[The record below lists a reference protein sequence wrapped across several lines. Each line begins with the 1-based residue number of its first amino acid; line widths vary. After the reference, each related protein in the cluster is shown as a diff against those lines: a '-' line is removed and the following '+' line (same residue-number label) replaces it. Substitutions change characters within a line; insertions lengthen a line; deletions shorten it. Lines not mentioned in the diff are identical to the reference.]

1 MCCGAERSLRSIIVW
16 VILPVRT
23 HKKDWTHRK
32 DWTRHLGSKMLGWS
46 AHPYLSETEST
57 TQSESHDYPHSSV
70 YPYHMYLCLHS
81 NNTGLFSVPVVV
93 FNTTSSVYNSLYIMT
108 LIFIFA
114 FVIFLTIKK
123 CFLHI
128 CSGMARTL
136 EMCGKYMNLFLT
148 LKALISYRFAGKFFF
163 IITNLFLGI
172 FRHFNYVK
180 SLCVSARNIYFV
192 SSKRQAREQSI

>member
-1 MCCGAERSLRSIIVW
+1 MVRSSI
-16 VILPVRT
+16 PVRNRE
-23 HKKDWTHRK
+23 HNSVRK
-32 DWTRHLGSKMLGWS
+32 SRLPSQFS
-46 AHPYLSETEST
+46 VPV
-57 TQSESHDYPHSSV
+57 PHV
-70 YPYHMYLCLHS
+70 PVLHS

-148 LKALISYRFAGKFFF
+148 LKALISYRFAGKFF
-163 IITNLFLGI
+163 LFLGI

>member
-136 EMCGKYMNLFLT
+136 EMCGKYMNLF
-148 LKALISYRFAGKFFF
+148 
-163 IITNLFLGI
+163 
-172 FRHFNYVK
+172 
-180 SLCVSARNIYFV
+180 
-192 SSKRQAREQSI
+192 